1 MDIAKIL
8 RITKIIFLFLGMQ
21 CFLYN
26 RAFASNWDDDTLFS
40 DEIQMIKGDLVTID
54 GENISQVSIS
64 NPDVADIADADED
77 HVMISALEAGQTV
90 LFVWDDSGKRT
101 FMIYVYNQDL
111 DLVKERIK
119 RLLKAA
125 DLDGVSLKVNEKE
138 GKVVVTGELTKED
151 KKEYDKII
159 ERFSGNII
167 NLVKERRKRDLIEV
181 DVEVTQLDTTLAKE
195 LGFEWPQ
202 TSIKYQESM
211 PIFDGS
217 VGDFFKIGDFSRTTQ
232 LLSVVHALLQEGR
245 AKMLSNP
252 RIVVKDGEKAS
263 FLVGGE
269 VPIITTTYHEQTG
282 VSTEN
287 VTYRNYGVSLTIQP
301 QIIDN
306 KIDMV
311 LSVEISDI
319 AGDYKAGDDV
329 AFTTQTADTKLY
341 LDDNQTIVL
350 AGLIKNYESSIVK
363 KVPFLG
369 NVPVLGALFRYKGQ
383 SSPNKGSEIVISLTP
398 RILTKKHRNNNM
410 EGNNKKAINGRSS
423 LVKKSYN
430 YYKGIPHEMISY
442 VNKIQEQIAQAIVY
456 PQKAWE
462 KGWEGEVDLNM
473 HILNDGT
480 LAFAL
485 VEKSSGHDIFDENAL
500 RTAKSMA
507 PFDRFPSNVNLQE
520 IDITVPIVYK
530 LKNY

>member
-1 MDIAKIL
+1 MDKIKLIKFIQIIAFCIGV
-8 RITKIIFLFLGMQ
+8 IFYFS
-21 CFLYN
+21 N
-26 RAFASNWDDDTLFS
+26 NVKASEDWDDNNLFP

-54 GENISQVSIS
+54 GENITQVSIS

-77 HVMISALEAGQTV
+77 HVMVSALEAGQTV
-90 LFVWDDSGKRT
+90 LFVWDDTGKRT
-101 FMIYVYNQDL
+101 FMIYVYKQNL
-111 DLVKERIK
+111 DLVKERLR

-125 DLDGVSLKVNEKE
+125 EIDGVSLKVNEQE

-151 KKEYDKII
+151 KKEYDKIV
-159 ERFSGNII
+159 ERFSENII
-167 NLVKERRKRDLIEV
+167 DLVKERKKKDLIEV
-181 DVEVTQLDTTLAKE
+181 DVEFTQLDTTLAKE
-195 LGFEWPQ
+195 LGFEWPE
-202 TSIKYQESM
+202 TSIKYTESM

-232 LLSVVHALLQEGR
+232 LLSVVHALLQKGR
-245 AKMLSNP
+245 AKMLSSP
-252 RIVVKDGEKAS
+252 HIVVKDGEQAS

-269 VPIITTTYHEQTG
+269 VPIVTTTYHENTG
-282 VSTEN
+282 TSTEN
-287 VTYRNYGVSLTIQP
+287 VTYRSYGVSLTIQP
-301 QIIDN
+301 QIVDN

-350 AGLIKNYESSIVK
+350 AGLIKNYESAIVK

-383 SSPNKGSEIVISLTP
+383 TAPNKSSEIVISLTP
-398 RILTKKHRNNNM
+398 RILTKRHKNNIK
-410 EGNNKKAINGRSS
+410 ESNKKIINRNDFAG
-423 LVKKSYN
+423 KKSFN
-430 YYKGIPHEMISY
+430 YYKGIPKEMISY
-442 VNKIQEQIAQAIVY
+442 VNKVQEQIAQSIVY
-456 PQKAWE
+456 PQKALE
-462 KGWEGEVDLNM
+462 NGWEGEVDLNM

-480 LAFAL
+480 LAFVL
-485 VEKSSGHDIFDENAL
+485 VDKSSGRDIFDENAV
-500 RTAKSMA
+500 RTAKAIA
-507 PFDRFPSNVNLQE
+507 PFDKFPSNTDLQE

-530 LKNY
+530 LKTY